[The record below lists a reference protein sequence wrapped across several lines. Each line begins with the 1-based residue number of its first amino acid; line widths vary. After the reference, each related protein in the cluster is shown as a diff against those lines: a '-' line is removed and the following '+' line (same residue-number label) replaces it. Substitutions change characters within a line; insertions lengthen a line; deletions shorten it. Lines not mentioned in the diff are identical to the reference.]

1 MLIYQQETLL
11 GTRQKLNVQSWKGQG
26 VQDES
31 KTEKNESTSEIHC
44 EFSLAAGK
52 HISGTLLL
60 ISETDG
66 ALSRVRLGVL
76 PTRWPGGRTAE
87 EVEHPVPFS

>member
-1 MLIYQQETLL
+1 MLIYKLETLPWAS
-11 GTRQKLNVQSWKGQG
+11 RNANVDKNLLYKVEKAKESTERSPHT
-26 VQDES
+26 VLDES

-66 ALSRVRLGVL
+66 ALSRSDSACSQQGDQ
-76 PTRWPGGRTAE
+76 
-87 EVEHPVPFS
+87 

>member
-1 MLIYQQETLL
+1 MLIYKQETLL
-11 GTRQKLNVQSWKGQG
+11 GASRNANIDKKLTVQSWKRQG
-26 VQDES
+26 VHRTKSSDSPGWKQD
-31 KTEKNESTSEIHC
+31 TEKNDSTSEIHC

-66 ALSRVRLGVL
+66 ALSRSQHGDQ
-76 PTRWPGGRTAE
+76 
-87 EVEHPVPFS
+87 